1 MTDKQR
7 EILTVQLAAIDRR
20 RAELEA
26 VLTTLPPDTQHGSE
40 SEADHQRHELEAE
53 LPELWQ
59 WRAEI
64 TEQLNPPRIRRSA

>member
-26 VLTTLPPDTQHGSE
+26 ALSALPPMSPQGC
-40 SEADHQRHELEAE
+40 EADHQRHELEAE

>member
-7 EILTVQLAAIDRR
+7 EILKCSLVAIDRR

-26 VLTTLPPDTQHGSE
+26 VLGALPPTAQQGC
-40 SEADHQRHELEAE
+40 EADRHRHELEAE
-53 LPELWQ
+53 LLELWQ
-59 WRAEI
+59 CRSEI